1 MYYLWNE
8 NEIPLINK
16 ENPVCLP
23 SITPYIKEGAKAAVI
38 VCPGGGYGMKAPH
51 EGNPIAEYLND
62 CGLSAFVLDYRV
74 APYRYPCELLDAK
87 RAVRYVRY
95 NAEKFGIDKDKIGIC
110 GFSAGG
116 HLAGMTLTSPENEAS
131 EYNVNDEIDKVS
143 SKVNFAILCY
153 PVITSGE

>member
-1 MYYLWNE
+1 M
-8 NEIPLINK
+8 
-16 ENPVCLP
+16 
-23 SITPYIKEGAKAAVI
+23 
-38 VCPGGGYGMKAPH
+38 VCPGGGYSMKAQH
-51 EGNPIAEYLND
+51 EGGPIAEYLND

-87 RAVRYVRY
+87 RAIRYVRY

-116 HLAGMTLTSPENEAS
+116 HLAGMTLTSPEDEAS

-143 SKVNFAILCY
+143 SKVNFCNFVLSCY
-153 PVITSGE
+153 NKRRIRAQREVLTHSAVMTTKY

>member
-23 SITPYIKEGAKAAVI
+23 SITPYIKEGAKAAVV
-38 VCPGGGYGMKAPH
+38 VCPGGGYTGKAPH
-51 EGNPIAEYLND
+51 EGGPIAEYLND

-87 RAVRYVRY
+87 RAIRYVRY
-95 NAEKFGIDKDKIGIC
+95 NAEKFGIDAMPTLLFFRRGELVDQAVGSMEREQLFAC
-110 GFSAGG
+110 
-116 HLAGMTLTSPENEAS
+116 LAALL
-131 EYNVNDEIDKVS
+131 YQ
-143 SKVNFAILCY
+143 
-153 PVITSGE
+153 